1 MENRKELLEQYME
14 DGKLPLK
21 GELFARKSVV
31 GGKLEEFR
39 EEKRADALTSRPN
52 AAGRQKLIVLRS
64 SCIYWRVAALFIL
77 LFGIGGYYYLSEE
90 KITSEAVAV
99 DYKLPDGSSVK
110 LMQNSTLSYNKV
122 SWLWGRKLNLLGSA
136 FFDVTPGKT
145 FTVRTE
151 AGDATVLGT
160 KFLVE
165 QEGKTITVNC
175 EEGTVKVETPIGE
188 QTLNAGESV
197 RCDENKIGPVQEKE
211 ELPEVLGYED
221 DPLVNVV
228 ADIQHIF
235 DVEVVGCEKYNELYY
250 NGTILTRDLH
260 ETLKKVFGS
269 LGINYQ
275 LSGQKVILE

>member
-1 MENRKELLEQYME
+1 MGWRTLYIEDSHKVSLYLNNLKVENGVEQYVVPIADIDTVIFNNYKMYMTVQLLC
-14 DGKLPLK
+14 KLSQNNVCVIVCEK
-21 GELFARKSVV
+21 
-31 GGKLEEFR
+31 
-39 EEKRADALTSRPN
+39 KRADALTSRPN

-151 AGDATVLGT
+151 AGDVTVLDR
-160 KFLVE
+160 K
-165 QEGKTITVNC
+165 
-175 EEGTVKVETPIGE
+175 
-188 QTLNAGESV
+188 SV
-197 RCDENKIGPVQEKE
+197 V
-211 ELPEVLGYED
+211 
-221 DPLVNVV
+221 
-228 ADIQHIF
+228 
-235 DVEVVGCEKYNELYY
+235 
-250 NGTILTRDLH
+250 
-260 ETLKKVFGS
+260 
-269 LGINYQ
+269 
-275 LSGQKVILE
+275 

>member
-21 GELFARKSVV
+21 GELFVRKSVV

-39 EEKRADALTSRPN
+39 EKKRADALTSRQN
-52 AAGRQKLIVLRS
+52 TVGGQKWILRRSNRVYWGIAAM
-64 SCIYWRVAALFIL
+64 FIL
-77 LFGIGGYYYLSEE
+77 LFGTGTCYFASEE

-99 DYKLPDGSSVK
+99 DYRLPDGSSVK

-136 FFDVTPGKT
+136 FFDVTSGKT

-151 AGDATVLGT
+151 AGDVTVLGT

-175 EEGTVKVETPIGE
+175 EEGSVKVETPIGE
-188 QTLNAGESV
+188 QTLKAGESV
-197 RCDENKIGPVQEKE
+197 RCDENEIGPVQEKE
-211 ELPEVLGYED
+211 ED
-221 DPLVNVV
+221 RKSVV
-228 ADIQHIF
+228 
-235 DVEVVGCEKYNELYY
+235 
-250 NGTILTRDLH
+250 
-260 ETLKKVFGS
+260 
-269 LGINYQ
+269 
-275 LSGQKVILE
+275 

>member
-64 SCIYWRVAALFIL
+64 SCIYWRVAVLFIL

-122 SWLWGRKLNLLGSA
+122 YSSHNR
-136 FFDVTPGKT
+136 DVY
-145 FTVRTE
+145 V
-151 AGDATVLGT
+151 
-160 KFLVE
+160 
-165 QEGKTITVNC
+165 
-175 EEGTVKVETPIGE
+175 
-188 QTLNAGESV
+188 
-197 RCDENKIGPVQEKE
+197 
-211 ELPEVLGYED
+211 
-221 DPLVNVV
+221 
-228 ADIQHIF
+228 
-235 DVEVVGCEKYNELYY
+235 
-250 NGTILTRDLH
+250 
-260 ETLKKVFGS
+260 
-269 LGINYQ
+269 
-275 LSGQKVILE
+275 

>member
-52 AAGRQKLIVLRS
+52 AAGSQKLIVRRS
-64 SCIYWRVAALFIL
+64 SRIYWRVAALFVL
-77 LFGIGGYYYLSEE
+77 LFGIGGYYHLLEE

-122 SWLWGRKLNLLGSA
+122 SWLWGRKLNLFGSA

-151 AGDATVLGT
+151 AGDVTVLGT

-175 EEGTVKVETPIGE
+175 EEGSVKVETPIGE

-197 RCDENKIGPVQEKE
+197 RCDENEIGPVQEKE
-211 ELPEVLGYED
+211 ELPEVLGY
-221 DPLVNVV
+221 
-228 ADIQHIF
+228 
-235 DVEVVGCEKYNELYY
+235 
-250 NGTILTRDLH
+250 
-260 ETLKKVFGS
+260 
-269 LGINYQ
+269 
-275 LSGQKVILE
+275 

>member
-1 MENRKELLEQYME
+1 MKKN
-14 DGKLPLK
+14 
-21 GELFARKSVV
+21 V
-31 GGKLEEFR
+31 
-39 EEKRADALTSRPN
+39 ADALTSRPN

-151 AGDATVLGT
+151 PRCYGVRYKILGRAGRKNDH
-160 KFLVE
+160 
-165 QEGKTITVNC
+165 C
-175 EEGTVKVETPIGE
+175 
-188 QTLNAGESV
+188 
-197 RCDENKIGPVQEKE
+197 
-211 ELPEVLGYED
+211 
-221 DPLVNVV
+221 
-228 ADIQHIF
+228 
-235 DVEVVGCEKYNELYY
+235 
-250 NGTILTRDLH
+250 
-260 ETLKKVFGS
+260 
-269 LGINYQ
+269 Q
-275 LSGQKVILE
+275 L